1 MFKES
6 RIYIAGHTG
15 LLGTALLKRVEK
27 EGFRNIIVR
36 THSEA
41 DLTDSRAV
49 DRLFRDERPECV
61 FLAAGLTGGIIANSA
76 HPARFLHENI
86 SIQDNVFESAIRYG
100 VRRLVFYGSS
110 CIYPKCAEQPISE
123 GALLTG
129 AIEETSAPYA
139 AAKIAGIAACAAYNR
154 EYGARRFIALVPNS
168 MYGPAGNFD
177 PENSHVLSALMRRLH
192 DARVLGAGMVT
203 LWGSGSPRREFVFSE
218 DVAQASVFAM
228 KNAERLR
235 NSHYNVGTG
244 EDFSIKELASAVARV
259 VGFEGRIN
267 WDSTR
272 PDGVARKLLDSS
284 GFKALGWKPK
294 TFLNEGL
301 EKTYEWFLRSL
312 AERAL

>member
-1 MFKES
+1 MLKES

-15 LLGTALLKRVEK
+15 LLGTALLKRVGK

-36 THSEA
+36 THSEV

-49 DRLFRDERPECV
+49 DGLFRDERPEYV
-61 FLAAGLTGGIIANSA
+61 FLAAGLTGGIVANSA
-76 HPARFLHENI
+76 HPARFMHENI
-86 SIQDNVFESAIRYG
+86 SIQDNVFESANRYG

-110 CIYPKCAEQPISE
+110 CVYPKCAEQPIRE

-139 AAKIAGIAACAAYNR
+139 VAKIAGLAACAAYNR
-154 EYGARRFIALVPNS
+154 EYGTGRFIALVPNS
-168 MYGPAGNFD
+168 MYGPADNFD
-177 PENSHVLSALMRRLH
+177 AENSHVLSALMRKLH
-192 DARVLGAGMVT
+192 NAMVLGAGWVT
-203 LWGSGSPRREFVFSE
+203 LWGSGAPRREFVFSE
-218 DVAQASVFAM
+218 DVADASVFAM
-228 KNAERLR
+228 KNAERLK

-259 VGFEGRIN
+259 VGFEGLIK
-267 WDSTR
+267 WDFTM
-272 PDGVARKLLDSS
+272 PDGTARKLLDSS
-284 GFKALGWKPK
+284 GFKALGWKSK

-301 EKTYEWFLRSL
+301 EKTYEWFLKNL